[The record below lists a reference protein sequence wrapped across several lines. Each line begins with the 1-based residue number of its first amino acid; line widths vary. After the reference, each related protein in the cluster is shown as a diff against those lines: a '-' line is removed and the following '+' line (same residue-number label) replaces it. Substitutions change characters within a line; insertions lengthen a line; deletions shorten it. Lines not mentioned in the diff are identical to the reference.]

1 MHGDTDRAMTV
12 LNKQSVILES
22 VLQRAQQQRHR
33 ALIVLSG
40 SREWCCRN
48 ANALLGDTV
57 SGKTT
62 HSVWIGQSEGTLTTL
77 NSIPASRVRQL
88 LGSECALAVFNAH
101 DGLHPDA
108 LAAVAGTVI
117 AGGAL
122 VLLTPPF
129 NQWANTPD
137 PDYERLA
144 SYPHASNALTQHF
157 IRHVLASL
165 TTFTRTVTRT
175 ADALLLQEAEHPGT
189 LMAQSWP
196 SVAAVLDDGE
206 PSLEQQQCLQQLAQ
220 HAGVSVLLAG
230 RGHGKSALLGF
241 AARQWLAQGKR
252 VLLVAP
258 SRATAVSVFRHV
270 GSRHTG
276 GRHQNSEL
284 AFSAPDMLLQDES
297 ITADV
302 LLIDE
307 AAAIPL
313 PMLLTLLQRF
323 PRAVLA
329 TTTDG
334 YEGTGQGFV
343 LRFLRELDQQC
354 PGWQKLALASPVR
367 WAEHDPLEQWL
378 YRVLLLDAQ
387 EPEISIACNLA
398 DAVFEKIGQD
408 RLANNSVLLADVYG
422 LLRSAHYRTTPDDLR
437 FLLDAPALSLYRLAV
452 DAQTIAVA
460 LVVEEGGMDDAM
472 AVEIAA
478 GRRRPRG
485 HLLVQ
490 TLAVHEQQAQYLQQR
505 VARVVRIA
513 VHTQLQGRGFGSHLL
528 QAIVADQQSRGV
540 HAIGSSFSAT
550 AEVLAFWQR
559 NGFALVRVGHKRQA
573 ASAAPSALVLR
584 VF

>member
-12 LNKQSVILES
+12 LNEQSVILQS

-48 ANALLGDTV
+48 ANALLGDTA
-57 SGKTT
+57 SGNAA
-62 HSVWIGQSEGTLTTL
+62 HSVWIGQAEDALTTW

-88 LGSECALAVFNAH
+88 LGSECAVAVFNAH

-122 VLLTPPF
+122 VLLIPPLSE
-129 NQWANTPD
+129 WAETPD

-157 IRHVLASL
+157 IRHVLAAL
-165 TTFTRTVTRT
+165 TTVTRT
-175 ADALLLQEAEHPGT
+175 ATRTAAAVLLQEAEHPGT
-189 LMAQSWP
+189 LMAQSWS
-196 SVAAVLDDGE
+196 SVAAVMDDGE
-206 PSLEQQQCLQQLAQ
+206 PSPEQQQCLQQLAQ
-220 HAGVSVLLAG
+220 HTGVSVLLAG

-258 SRATAVSVFRHV
+258 SRATAASVFRHV
-270 GSRHTG
+270 GN
-276 GRHQNSEL
+276 RHQNHAL

-323 PRAVLA
+323 PHAVLA

-367 WAEHDPLEQWL
+367 WAEDDPLEQWL

-387 EPEISIACNLA
+387 EPVIHSACDVTA
-398 DAVFEKIGQD
+398 TVFETTVFEKVSQHN
-408 RLANNSVLLADVYG
+408 LAKNPALLADVYG

-437 FLLDAPALSLYRLAV
+437 FLLDAPMLSLYRLAV

-460 LVVEEGGMDDAM
+460 LVVEEGSMDDAM
-472 AVEIAA
+472 AAEIAA

-513 VHTQLQGRGFGSHLL
+513 VHTQLQGRGLGSQLL
-528 QAIVADQQSRGV
+528 QAIVADQQSRGM

-550 AEVLAFWQR
+550 PEVLAFWQR